1 MAKDYYQVLGVSKTA
16 EAAEIKKAYH
26 QLAKKYHPDLNKDNP
41 QAEARFKDVNE
52 AYEVLGDAQKRKMYD
67 QFGSTDGNPFADG
80 MRGGQNVN
88 SAQFEELLNNMFG
101 GMAGGQQG
109 AKTRGFGFNQQRQP
123 VRGRDIEHPVAVS
136 LREAYEGTTR
146 LVTKES
152 RRIRA
157 DIPAGVTEGSR
168 VQIKGEGEAGSA
180 GPGDLYLVIQ
190 LEDDSVFERDGL
202 DLITDV
208 RLDVFTALLGG
219 HATVPTVTGTAQ
231 IKIAAG
237 TQSGR
242 KHKLKGKGM
251 PDGKGGFGDLYARV
265 LITVPEHI
273 NDEQRRIIEHL
284 RDTFK

>member
-41 QAEARFKDVNE
+41 QAESRFKDVNE
-52 AYEVLGDAQKRKMYD
+52 AYEVLGDPQKRKMYD
-67 QFGSTDGNPFADG
+67 QFGSADGNPFANP
-80 MRGGQNVN
+80 MRGAGGANGN
-88 SAQFEELLNNMFG
+88 PAQFDEMLRDMFG
-101 GMAGGQQG
+101 GMAGAQQN
-109 AKTRGFGFNQQRQP
+109 TGFGFNRRP
-123 VRGRDIEHPVAVS
+123 PARGRDIEHSVGIS
-136 LREAYEGTTR
+136 LKEAYEGTSR

-157 DIPAGVTEGSR
+157 TIPAGVTEGSR
-168 VQIKGEGEAGSA
+168 IQIKGEGEAGAA
-180 GPGDLYLVIQ
+180 GAGDLYLVIE
-190 LEDDSVFERDGL
+190 LEDDPVFERDGL